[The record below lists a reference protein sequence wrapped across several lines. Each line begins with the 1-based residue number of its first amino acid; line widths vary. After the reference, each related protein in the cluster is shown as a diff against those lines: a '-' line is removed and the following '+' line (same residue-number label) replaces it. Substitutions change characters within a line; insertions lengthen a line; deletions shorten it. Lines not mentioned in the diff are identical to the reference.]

1 VTADPETRIREL
13 RDQIERANRMYYQ
26 LDAPEISD
34 AEYDALMRE
43 LLELE
48 EAHPELQSPDS
59 PSQRVGAPPLPQF
72 SPHTHLTPML
82 SLDNAFGPDELRAF
96 DARVRRA
103 LGLQGDQSVA
113 YMGELKIDGLA
124 ISLTYEEGVL
134 TTAATRGDGRTGEN
148 VTPNAKTIRAIP
160 LRLEGAVP
168 SPLEVRGEVYMLHP
182 EFARVNRE
190 REENGEAPFANP
202 RNAAAGSMR
211 QLDSKVTASRKL
223 GFWAYGI
230 GRPEITGV
238 STQSELLQWLSRLGF
253 PINPHARL
261 LNGIEECVE
270 FTEHW
275 RTAREEL
282 PFDADGL
289 VFKVNSLALQAELGS
304 TARGPRWAIAFKFPA
319 AEEQTVILDVTWQV
333 GRTGVLTPVAELQ
346 PVSVGGVTVSRATL
360 HNEGEIE
367 RKGLQI
373 GDRVS
378 VRRAGEVIPEVVAVV
393 ERSPESR
400 PIVPPTH
407 CPACGSMVE
416 KSEEEAARRCVNFA
430 CPAQTL
436 ERIRHFASRDAMD
449 IVGLGDKI
457 VALLVEKGFITD
469 AADLYVLH
477 ERQKELEQVE
487 GLGELSVAKLL
498 AAIEDSRTRPLE
510 RVLFAL
516 GIRHVGASAA
526 RNLAQRFGSFE
537 RLMEADEQEL
547 LGTEDVGPATATEVM
562 EFFRRDENVR
572 LVRRLLEH
580 LKPEGPSQA
589 QGSLFEGQT
598 FVFTGTLQHMSRE
611 EAEALVRSMGGRAAS
626 SVSSKTDFV
635 VAGEKAGSKLD
646 RARELGVPVLTEDEF
661 LSRLKDLGE
670 GQSAGPAETLF

>member
-1 VTADPETRIREL
+1 MTADPKTRIREL
-13 RDQIERANRMYYQ
+13 RERIERANRMYYQ

-48 EAHPELQSPDS
+48 ATHPELQTPDS
-59 PSQRVGAPPLPQF
+59 PSLRVGAPPLPQF
-72 SPHTHLTPML
+72 SPHTHLSPML

-96 DARVRRA
+96 DGRVRRA
-103 LGLQGDQSVA
+103 LGLSPEQSVA

-160 LRLEGAVP
+160 LRLQPPVP

-182 EFARVNRE
+182 EFERVNRE
-190 REENGEAPFANP
+190 REEAGEAPFANP

-223 GFWAYGI
+223 GFWAYGV
-230 GRPEITGV
+230 GRPETVGV
-238 STQSELLQWLSRLGF
+238 ATQSDLLDWLSHLGF

-261 LNGIEECVE
+261 LHGIEECLE
-270 FTEHW
+270 YTEHW

-289 VFKVNSLALQAELGS
+289 VFKVNSLAWQTELGS

-319 AEEQTVILDVTWQV
+319 VEEQTVILDVTWQV

-346 PVSVGGVTVSRATL
+346 PVNVGGVTVSRATL

-393 ERSPESR
+393 ERSPHSR
-400 PIVPPTH
+400 PIVPPTR
-407 CPACGSMVE
+407 CPACGAQVE
-416 KSEEEAARRCVNFA
+416 KREDEAARRCVNFA

-457 VALLVEKGFITD
+457 VALLVEKGFVAD

-477 ERQKELEQVE
+477 ERRQELEQLE

-498 AAIEDSRTRPLE
+498 AAIEDSRMRPLE

-516 GIRHVGASAA
+516 GVRHVGASAA

-537 RLMEADEQEL
+537 RLMAADEQEL
-547 LGTEDVGPATATEVM
+547 LGAEDVGPATATEVI
-562 EFFRRDENVR
+562 EFFRREENVR
-572 LVRRLLEH
+572 LVRRLMEH
-580 LKPEGPSQA
+580 LKPQAPSQV

-598 FVFTGTLQHMSRE
+598 FVFTGTLQRMSRE
-611 EAEALVRSMGGRAAS
+611 EAEALVRSMGGRASS

-646 RARELGVPVLTEDEF
+646 RARELGVTVLTEAEF
-661 LSRLKDLGE
+661 LSRLQGSGK
-670 GQSAGPAETLF
+670 GQREGPAETLF